1 MNDWSN
7 RFSNPTEGGGC
18 TTPLYFCQP
27 QSFSASQSN
36 LWEDV
41 NIFDFPRWSCVPHG
55 TFLKKGLYVYMD
67 LSCCVGRMNDIKRII
82 NNLKNNH
89 DNFITMIL
97 DVESEMMKLE
107 TKGDDVYEV
116 YDQFIS
122 DIDLSE
128 DDIEALGLTD
138 GLLSD
143 REMFDNIT
151 LLKTLVRGTN
161 TIQIVGKGQEFDL
174 IVNDRYI
181 TGGDT
186 ESIINSL
193 RDVMNG
199 GYLVELV

>member
-1 MNDWSN
+1 
-7 RFSNPTEGGGC
+7 
-18 TTPLYFCQP
+18 
-27 QSFSASQSN
+27 
-36 LWEDV
+36 
-41 NIFDFPRWSCVPHG
+41 
-55 TFLKKGLYVYMD
+55 
-67 LSCCVGRMNDIKRII
+67 
-82 NNLKNNH
+82 
-89 DNFITMIL
+89 MIL

>member
-1 MNDWSN
+1 M
-7 RFSNPTEGGGC
+7 
-18 TTPLYFCQP
+18 
-27 QSFSASQSN
+27 
-36 LWEDV
+36 
-41 NIFDFPRWSCVPHG
+41 
-55 TFLKKGLYVYMD
+55 YMD
-67 LSCCVGRMNDIKRII
+67 LSCCVGRMNDIKHII

-128 DDIEALGLTD
+128 DDIETLGLTD

-143 REMFDNIT
+143 KEMFDNIT

-161 TIQIVGKGQEFDL
+161 TITITGHSNKFDL
-174 IVNDRYI
+174 TVNGRYI
-181 TGGDT
+181 TGGNT
-186 ESIINSL
+186 ESIVKSL
-193 RDVMNG
+193 HHVMTN

>member
-1 MNDWSN
+1 
-7 RFSNPTEGGGC
+7 
-18 TTPLYFCQP
+18 
-27 QSFSASQSN
+27 
-36 LWEDV
+36 
-41 NIFDFPRWSCVPHG
+41 
-55 TFLKKGLYVYMD
+55 MD
-67 LSCCVGRMNDIKRII
+67 LSCCVGRMNDIKHII

-128 DDIEALGLTD
+128 DDIETLGLTD

-143 REMFDNIT
+143 KEMFDNIT

-161 TIQIVGKGQEFDL
+161 TIQIVGNGQEFDL

-193 RDVMNG
+193 RDVMTN